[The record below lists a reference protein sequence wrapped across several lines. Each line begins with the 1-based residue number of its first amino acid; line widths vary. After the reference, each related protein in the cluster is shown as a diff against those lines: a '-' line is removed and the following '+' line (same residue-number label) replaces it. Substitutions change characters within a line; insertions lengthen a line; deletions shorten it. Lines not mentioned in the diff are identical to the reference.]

1 MGGARPRKGDVGP
14 DRSQFPLSPNH
25 GPEHTR
31 VVMEVWLWVRCWD
44 GGSMVGPDR
53 SQFPFIDRTAPRVVR
68 VSTGTTTT
76 PATTSTKSLFT
87 IVTRWSTPKMK

>member
-1 MGGARPRKGDVGP
+1 M
-14 DRSQFPLSPNH
+14 
-25 GPEHTR
+25 
-31 VVMEVWLWVRCWD
+31 WVRCWD

-68 VSTGTTTT
+68 VSTTTTTT

-87 IVTRWSTPKMK
+87 IVTHWSKISIE